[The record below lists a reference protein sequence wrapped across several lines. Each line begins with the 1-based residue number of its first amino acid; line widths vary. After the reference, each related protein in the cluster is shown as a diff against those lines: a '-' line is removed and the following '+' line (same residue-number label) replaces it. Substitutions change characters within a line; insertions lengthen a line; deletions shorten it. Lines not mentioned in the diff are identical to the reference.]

1 MASLLRHFLFH
12 GGRASRLAWSVA
24 GDFVL
29 FNLVF
34 YLRTC
39 IRFQLPAHLF
49 QVLWARAPLAVGEDG
64 NARSATHS
72 AENIHAASLIVV
84 GGKCRMETVRTGGCP
99 RE

>member
-39 IRFQLPAHLF
+39 LRYQLPAHLF
-49 QVLWARAPLAVGEDG
+49 QVLRARAPLAVSEDG